1 MKKLIIAAVILV
13 FGFSASADANTNYA
27 KRVGGYFY
35 TSLSPY
41 GTWIEIGFGT
51 PVWRPT
57 MMKRNW
63 SPYHQGQWIYT
74 DYGWYW
80 DSYEPFGHVVYH
92 YGRWYFDDYY
102 GWIWIPDNE
111 WAPAWVDWRYDD
123 DYIGWAPLSPYA
135 LFSINIGIHYTY
147 DYYVPYNQWNYVQYD
162 HFCDNNVY
170 NYYVA
175 PKYKYRVHNKT
186 KMRTNYSYYDGRV
199 RNDGV
204 DYDRIRERS
213 GRTIEKRNLVGVND
227 PRELSKDRDS
237 KNRNREVRTY
247 FANSDDFS
255 REGLK
260 DVKVENKGRKSS
272 LDLSKV
278 ELGRERNLTRSN
290 DRNDNRKVEDIRQ
303 VEKKNNDL
311 TSNTGVRN
319 EDTRKENNGNVDRTR
334 VEDERKIQERKEL
347 DKRNSEI
354 EKRNNEQIKR
364 NEEIKRTEQVNS
376 NEKNIR
382 NEQVEIKRNTN
393 EDMKKRIE
401 ETIQNRQEKK
411 SNTEVFKQNNE
422 RKVEQKKE
430 TQRVEQ
436 RNQNVNTNRNTEVK
450 RNESNN
456 RRTETKEENRTSD
469 KDKRTKSR

>member
-1 MKKLIIAAVILV
+1 MKKLIIAAVIIV
-13 FGFSASADANTNYA
+13 FGFSASADANANYA

-35 TSLSPY
+35 TSLAPY

-57 MMKRNW
+57 MMKRSW
-63 SPYHQGQWIYT
+63 SPYYQGQWIYT
-74 DYGWYW
+74 NYGWYW

-92 YGRWYFDDYY
+92 YGRWYLDDYY

-135 LFSINIGIHYTY
+135 LFSVNIGIHYTH
-147 DYYVPYNQWNYVQYD
+147 DYYVPYNHWNYVQYN

-175 PKYKYRVHNKT
+175 PKYKYKVHNKT

-204 DYDRIRERS
+204 DFDRIRERS

-227 PRELSKDRDS
+227 PRELSKERDS
-237 KNRNREVRTY
+237 KNRDKEIRTY
-247 FANSDDFS
+247 FANSDDMS
-255 REGLK
+255 RDGLR
-260 DVKVENKGRKSS
+260 DVKVEKKDRNST
-272 LDLSKV
+272 LELSKV
-278 ELGRERNLTRSN
+278 ELGRERTLDRTN
-290 DRNDNRKVEDIRQ
+290 DRTDNRKI
-303 VEKKNNDL
+303 
-311 TSNTGVRN
+311 
-319 EDTRKENNGNVDRTR
+319 EDTRKIEKNDNERTITQRESTEQTRKMTSNDVTRNSSEN
-334 VEDERKIQERKEL
+334 ERKVQERK
-347 DKRNSEI
+347 EI
-354 EKRNNEQIKR
+354 EKRNNDQTKR
-364 NEEIKRTEQVNS
+364 NEEIKRTEEVKR
-376 NEKNIR
+376 NEQRKR

-411 SNTEVFKQNNE
+411 SNNEVSNRNNE

-430 TQRVEQ
+430 TQKIEQ
-436 RNQNVNTNRNTEVK
+436 RTQNNQTNERNVQRNTEAK
-450 RNESNN
+450 ENNTSN
-456 RRTETKEENRTSD
+456 RTQTKENTRTSD
-469 KDKRTKSR
+469 KESRTKSR

>member
-1 MKKLIIAAVILV
+1 MKKLIIAAVIIV
-13 FGFSASADANTNYA
+13 FSFSASADANTNYA

-74 DYGWYW
+74 NYGWYW

-147 DYYVPYNQWNYVQYD
+147 DYYVPYNHWNYVQYD
-162 HFCDNNVY
+162 HFCDYNVY

-186 KMRTNYSYYDGRV
+186 KVRTNYSYYDGRV
-199 RNDGV
+199 RNDGI

-227 PRELSKDRDS
+227 PRELSKDRES
-237 KNRNREVRTY
+237 QNRNKEVRTY
-247 FANSDDFS
+247 FANSDDIS
-255 REGLK
+255 RDGLR

-278 ELGRERNLTRSN
+278 EIGRNRNLTRSN
-290 DRNDNRKVEDIRQ
+290 DRNDTRKVEDSRQ

-311 TSNTGVRN
+311 TSNTRVRN
-319 EDTRKENNGNVDRTR
+319 EDTRKENSGNVDRKR
-334 VEDERKIQERKEL
+334 NEDERKIQERKEL

-354 EKRNNEQIKR
+354 KKRNDEQIKR
-364 NEEIKRTEQVNS
+364 NEEIKRTEQVKR
-376 NEKNIR
+376 NEQNKR

-422 RKVEQKKE
+422 RKVEQNRE
-430 TQRVEQ
+430 TQKVEQ
-436 RNQNVNTNRNTEVK
+436 RNQNVNTNRNTEVN

>member
-1 MKKLIIAAVILV
+1 MKKLIIAAVIIV

-74 DYGWYW
+74 NYGWYW

-147 DYYVPYNQWNYVQYD
+147 DYYVPYNHWNYVQYN

-175 PKYKYRVHNKT
+175 PKYKYKVHNKT

-204 DYDRIRERS
+204 DFDRIRERS

-255 REGLK
+255 REGLR

-278 ELGRERNLTRSN
+278 ELGRDRNLTRSN

-311 TSNTGVRN
+311 TSNTRERT
-319 EDTRKENNGNVDRTR
+319 EDTRNSNNGNVDRKR
-334 VEDERKIQERKEL
+334 IEDERNIQERKEL

-364 NEEIKRTEQVNS
+364 NEEIKRTEQVKR
-376 NEKNIR
+376 NEQNKR
-382 NEQVEIKRNTN
+382 NEQVEVKRNTN
-393 EDMKKRIE
+393 DDMKKRIE

-411 SNTEVFKQNNE
+411 SNTEVFKQNND

-450 RNESNN
+450 RNDSNTS
-456 RRTETKEENRTSD
+456 RTEKKEENRTSD

>member
-1 MKKLIIAAVILV
+1 MKKLIIAAVLIV
-13 FGFSASADANTNYA
+13 FGFSANVDANTNYA

-74 DYGWYW
+74 NYGWYW

-111 WAPAWVDWRYDD
+111 WAPAWVEWRYDN

-147 DYYVPYNQWNYVQYD
+147 DYYVPYNHWNYVQYN

-227 PRELSKDRDS
+227 PRELSKDRES
-237 KNRNREVRTY
+237 KNRNKEVRTY
-247 FANSDDFS
+247 FANSDDIS
-255 REGLK
+255 REGLR
-260 DVKVENKGRKSS
+260 DVKVEKKGRKSS

-278 ELGRERNLTRSN
+278 ELGRDRNLTRSK
-290 DRNDNRKVEDIRQ
+290 DRNDNRKVEDIRK
-303 VEKKNNDL
+303 VEKKNNEL
-311 TSNTGVRN
+311 TSNTLERT
-319 EDTRKENNGNVDRTR
+319 EDRRIENNGNVDRKR
-334 VEDERKIQERKEL
+334 IEDDRNIQERKES

-364 NEEIKRTEQVNS
+364 NEEIKRTEQVKR
-376 NEKNIR
+376 NEQNKR
-382 NEQVEIKRNTN
+382 NEQVDNQRSSYDN
-393 EDMKKRIE
+393 MKKRID
-401 ETIQNRQEKK
+401 ETIQNRQEKN

-422 RKVEQKKE
+422 RKVEQNRG
-430 TQRVEQ
+430 TQKVEQ

-450 RNESNN
+450 RNDSNTIRN
-456 RRTETKEENRTSD
+456 EKKEETRASD

>member
-1 MKKLIIAAVILV
+1 MKKLIIAAVLIV
-13 FGFSASADANTNYA
+13 FGFSANVDANTNYA

-74 DYGWYW
+74 NYGWYW

-111 WAPAWVDWRYDD
+111 WAPAWVEWRYDN

-147 DYYVPYNQWNYVQYD
+147 DYYVPYNHWNYVQYN

-247 FANSDDFS
+247 FANSDDIS
-255 REGLK
+255 REGLR
-260 DVKVENKGRKSS
+260 DVKVEKKGRKSS

-278 ELGRERNLTRSN
+278 ELGRDRNLTRSK
-290 DRNDNRKVEDIRQ
+290 DRNDNRKVEDIRK
-303 VEKKNNDL
+303 VEKKNNEL
-311 TSNTGVRN
+311 TSNTLERT
-319 EDTRKENNGNVDRTR
+319 EDRRIENNGNVDRKR
-334 VEDERKIQERKEL
+334 IEDDRNIQERKES

-364 NEEIKRTEQVNS
+364 NEEIKRTEQVKR
-376 NEKNIR
+376 NEQNKR
-382 NEQVEIKRNTN
+382 NEQVDNQRSSYDN
-393 EDMKKRIE
+393 MKKRID
-401 ETIQNRQEKK
+401 ETIQNRQEKN

-422 RKVEQKKE
+422 RKVEQNRGIQK
-430 TQRVEQ
+430 VEQ

-450 RNESNN
+450 RNDSNTIRN
-456 RRTETKEENRTSD
+456 EKKEETRASD

>member
-1 MKKLIIAAVILV
+1 MKKLIIAAVIIV

-74 DYGWYW
+74 NYGWYW

-147 DYYVPYNQWNYVQYD
+147 DYYVPYNHWNYVQYN

-175 PKYKYRVHNKT
+175 PKYKYKVHNKT

-204 DYDRIRERS
+204 DFDRIRERS

-237 KNRNREVRTY
+237 KNSNREVRTY
-247 FANSDDFS
+247 FANSDDIS
-255 REGLK
+255 REGLR
-260 DVKVENKGRKSS
+260 DVNVVNKGRKSS

-311 TSNTGVRN
+311 TSNTRVRN
-319 EDTRKENNGNVDRTR
+319 EDTRNSNNGNVDRKR
-334 VEDERKIQERKEL
+334 IEDERNIQERKEL

-354 EKRNNEQIKR
+354 EKRNNEQINR
-364 NEEIKRTEQVNS
+364 NEEIKRTEQVKS
-376 NEKNIR
+376 NEQNKR

-393 EDMKKRIE
+393 DDMKKRIE

-411 SNTEVFKQNNE
+411 SNTEVFKQNND

-450 RNESNN
+450 RNDSNTS
-456 RRTETKEENRTSD
+456 RTEKKEENRTSD

>member
-1 MKKLIIAAVILV
+1 MKKLIIAAVLIV
-13 FGFSASADANTNYA
+13 FGFSANVDANTNYA

-74 DYGWYW
+74 NYGWYW

-111 WAPAWVDWRYDD
+111 WAPAWVEWRYDN

-147 DYYVPYNQWNYVQYD
+147 DYYVPYNHWNYVQYN

-227 PRELSKDRDS
+227 PRELSKDRES
-237 KNRNREVRTY
+237 KNRNKEVRTY
-247 FANSDDFS
+247 FANSDDIS
-255 REGLK
+255 REGLR
-260 DVKVENKGRKSS
+260 DVKVEKKGRKSS

-278 ELGRERNLTRSN
+278 ELGRDRNLTRSN
-290 DRNDNRKVEDIRQ
+290 DRNDNRKVEDIRK
-303 VEKKNNDL
+303 VEKKNNEL
-311 TSNTGVRN
+311 TSNTLERT
-319 EDTRKENNGNVDRTR
+319 EDRRIENNGNVDRKR
-334 VEDERKIQERKEL
+334 IEDDRNIQERKES

-354 EKRNNEQIKR
+354 EKRNNEQIKK
-364 NEEIKRTEQVNS
+364 NEEIKRTEQVKR
-376 NEKNIR
+376 NEQNKR
-382 NEQVEIKRNTN
+382 NEQVDNQRSSYDN
-393 EDMKKRIE
+393 MKKRID
-401 ETIQNRQEKK
+401 ETIQNRQEKN

-422 RKVEQKKE
+422 RKVEQNRG
-430 TQRVEQ
+430 TQKVEQ

-450 RNESNN
+450 RNDSNTIRN
-456 RRTETKEENRTSD
+456 EKKEETRASD

>member
-1 MKKLIIAAVILV
+1 MKKLIIAAVIIV

-74 DYGWYW
+74 NYGWYW

-147 DYYVPYNQWNYVQYD
+147 DYYVPYNHWNYVQYN

-175 PKYKYRVHNKT
+175 PKYKYKVHNKT

-204 DYDRIRERS
+204 DFDRIRERS

-247 FANSDDFS
+247 FANSDDIS

-260 DVKVENKGRKSS
+260 RC
-272 LDLSKV
+272 
-278 ELGRERNLTRSN
+278 
-290 DRNDNRKVEDIRQ
+290 
-303 VEKKNNDL
+303 
-311 TSNTGVRN
+311 
-319 EDTRKENNGNVDRTR
+319 
-334 VEDERKIQERKEL
+334 
-347 DKRNSEI
+347 
-354 EKRNNEQIKR
+354 
-364 NEEIKRTEQVNS
+364 
-376 NEKNIR
+376 
-382 NEQVEIKRNTN
+382 
-393 EDMKKRIE
+393 
-401 ETIQNRQEKK
+401 
-411 SNTEVFKQNNE
+411 
-422 RKVEQKKE
+422 
-430 TQRVEQ
+430 
-436 RNQNVNTNRNTEVK
+436 
-450 RNESNN
+450 
-456 RRTETKEENRTSD
+456 
-469 KDKRTKSR
+469 

>member
-1 MKKLIIAAVILV
+1 MKKLIIAAVIIV

-74 DYGWYW
+74 NYGWYW
-80 DSYEPFGHVVYH
+80 DSYEPFGYVVYH

-147 DYYVPYNQWNYVQYD
+147 DYYVPYYHWNYVQYN

-213 GRTIEKRNLVGVND
+213 GRSIEKRNLVGVND
-227 PRELSKDRDS
+227 PRELSKERDS
-237 KNRNREVRTY
+237 KNRNREVRAY

-260 DVKVENKGRKSS
+260 DVKVEKKGRQSS

-278 ELGRERNLTRSN
+278 ELGRDRNLTRSN

-311 TSNTGVRN
+311 TSNTRVRN
-319 EDTRKENNGNVDRTR
+319 EDTGKENIGNVDRKR
-334 VEDERKIQERKEL
+334 IEDERNIQERKEM

-354 EKRNNEQIKR
+354 NKRNNEQIKR
-364 NEEIKRTEQVNS
+364 NEEIKRTEQVKR
-376 NEKNIR
+376 NEQNKR
-382 NEQVEIKRNTN
+382 NEQVDNQRGSFDN
-393 EDMKKRIE
+393 MKKRID
-401 ETIQNRQEKK
+401 ETIQNRQEKN
-411 SNTEVFKQNNE
+411 SSTEVFKQNNE
-422 RKVEQKKE
+422 RKVEQNRE
-430 TQRVEQ
+430 TQKVEQ

-450 RNESNN
+450 RSESNN
-456 RRTETKEENRTSD
+456 RRTETKEENKTSD

>member
-1 MKKLIIAAVILV
+1 MKKLIIAAVIIV

-74 DYGWYW
+74 NYGWYW

-147 DYYVPYNQWNYVQYD
+147 DYYVPYNHWNYVQYN

-175 PKYKYRVHNKT
+175 PKYKYKVHNKT

-199 RNDGV
+199 RNNGV
-204 DYDRIRERS
+204 DFDRIRERS

-247 FANSDDFS
+247 FANSDDIS
-255 REGLK
+255 REGLR
-260 DVKVENKGRKSS
+260 DVTVENKGRKSS

-278 ELGRERNLTRSN
+278 ELGRDRNLTRSN

-311 TSNTGVRN
+311 TSNTRERT
-319 EDTRKENNGNVDRTR
+319 EDTRYSNNGNVDRKR
-334 VEDERKIQERKEL
+334 IKDERNIQERKEL
-347 DKRNSEI
+347 NKRNSEI

-364 NEEIKRTEQVNS
+364 NEEIKRIVQVKSIEQN
-376 NEKNIR
+376 KR

-393 EDMKKRIE
+393 DDMKKRIE

-450 RNESNN
+450 RNDSNTS
-456 RRTETKEENRTSD
+456 RTEKKEENRTSD

>member
-1 MKKLIIAAVILV
+1 MKKLIIAAVIIV

-74 DYGWYW
+74 NYGWYW

-147 DYYVPYNQWNYVQYD
+147 DYYVPYNHWNYVQYN

-175 PKYKYRVHNKT
+175 PKYKYKVHNKT

-204 DYDRIRERS
+204 DFDRIRERS

-255 REGLK
+255 REGLR

-311 TSNTGVRN
+311 TSNTRVRN
-319 EDTRKENNGNVDRTR
+319 EDTRNSNNGNVDRKR
-334 VEDERKIQERKEL
+334 IEDERNIQERKEL

-364 NEEIKRTEQVNS
+364 NEEIKRTEQVKR
-376 NEKNIR
+376 NEQNKR

-393 EDMKKRIE
+393 DDMKKRIE

-411 SNTEVFKQNNE
+411 SNTEVFKQNND

-450 RNESNN
+450 RNDSNTS
-456 RRTETKEENRTSD
+456 RTEKKEENRTSD

>member
-1 MKKLIIAAVILV
+1 MKKLIIAAVLIV
-13 FGFSASADANTNYA
+13 FGFSANVDANTNYA

-74 DYGWYW
+74 NYGWYW

-111 WAPAWVDWRYDD
+111 WAPAWVDWRYDN

-135 LFSINIGIHYTY
+135 LFSIYIGIHYTY
-147 DYYVPYNQWNYVQYD
+147 DYYVPYNHWNYVQYN

-227 PRELSKDRDS
+227 PRELSKDRES
-237 KNRNREVRTY
+237 KNRNKEVRTY
-247 FANSDDFS
+247 FANSDDIS
-255 REGLK
+255 REGLR
-260 DVKVENKGRKSS
+260 DVKVEKKGRKSS

-278 ELGRERNLTRSN
+278 ELGRDRNLTRSK
-290 DRNDNRKVEDIRQ
+290 DRNDNRKVEDIRK
-303 VEKKNNDL
+303 VEKKNNEL
-311 TSNTGVRN
+311 TSNTLERT
-319 EDTRKENNGNVDRTR
+319 EDRRIENNGNVDRKR
-334 VEDERKIQERKEL
+334 IEDDRNIQERKES

-364 NEEIKRTEQVNS
+364 NEEIKRTEQVKR
-376 NEKNIR
+376 NEQNKR
-382 NEQVEIKRNTN
+382 NEQVDNQRSSYDN
-393 EDMKKRIE
+393 MKKRID
-401 ETIQNRQEKK
+401 ETIQNRQEKN

-422 RKVEQKKE
+422 RKVEQNRG
-430 TQRVEQ
+430 TQKVEQ

-450 RNESNN
+450 RNDSNTIRN
-456 RRTETKEENRTSD
+456 EKKEETRASD